1 MQALALESLK
11 SIRMNFMYV
20 NEAITVRRIL
30 RFPQISKPL
39 KVTAFCLLFVVF
51 CLGFLEYDSYKTE
64 ENQTLALISN
74 PKINDIYFLDFRLL
88 SDKLRPNEKYRIAKV
103 VDITGDIVTLVYGR
117 FFYQY
122 QNAAIN
128 SIQYGQLSYKDY
140 FEPKRYDTPLN
151 TIQNMYNEQAIY
163 LAKRPIRNK
172 LFGRL
177 VGPKKAKEFTDHS
190 TYGKKENL
198 KGEAYLKDQ
207 FSETSLQSA
216 FELFQQSS
224 SLGYVKGQVNLA
236 EMYINGQYVKKDF
249 EQALYWLK
257 QASLQSYK
265 PAILKYGIICKQT
278 KSCNLI
284 DFYQELT
291 ASGVNIKVRKL
302 DFKLE

>member
-1 MQALALESLK
+1 
-11 SIRMNFMYV
+11 MYV
-20 NEAITVRRIL
+20 NAAITAQRKL
-30 RFPQISKPL
+30 MFPQITKPF
-39 KVTAFCLLFVVF
+39 KVTAFCLLFVVL
-51 CLGFLEYDSYKTE
+51 CLGFLEYDSHKTE

-88 SDKLRPNEKYRIAKV
+88 SDKLRPKEKYRIAKV

-151 TIQNMYNEQAIY
+151 TIQKMYNEQAIY

-172 LFGRL
+172 LFGNL
-177 VGPKKAKEFTDHS
+177 VGPEKAKELNNYL

-198 KGEAYLKDQ
+198 KGEAFLKEQ
-207 FSETSLQSA
+207 FSETNLQTA
-216 FELFQQSS
+216 FDLFQDSS
-224 SLGYVKGQVNLA
+224 NLGNVKGQVNLA

-257 QASLQSYK
+257 RASLQSYK

-278 KSCNLI
+278 KSCNLV